1 MGFALAPSARQR
13 GYGLEIL
20 DAVGSTNAEALE
32 QAAKGVAGPAWFV
45 TDNQTSGRGR
55 RGRAWQ
61 DGRGN
66 LAATLLLVMPADPA
80 RAATLGFVAGVAL
93 TEALTAVLPDATR
106 LRTAPD
112 GADLASG
119 RGRLVL
125 KWPNDLL
132 LDGGKI
138 SGILLESRFQ
148 PDGSLALAIGIGV
161 NVVSHPDD
169 LPYPAT
175 SLRALGASSTAA
187 DLFLALSDAWVDAYD
202 MWSQPYGLVEIRRR
216 WLENAA
222 GTGTPVSVNLGE
234 RILRGTFET
243 IDEQCRFVIRTD
255 DGSSETIAA
264 GDVHFGTVATVG
276 NN

>member
-32 QAAKGVAGPAWFV
+32 QAAMGVAGPAWFV

-61 DGRGN
+61 DARGN

-93 TEALTAVLPDATR
+93 TEALKAVLPEAAT
-106 LRTAPD
+106 LRTAAD

-119 RGRLVL
+119 KGRLVL

-138 SGILLESRFQ
+138 CGILLESRLER
-148 PDGSLALAIGIGV
+148 DGNLALAIGIGV
-161 NVVSHPDD
+161 NVVSHPEG

-175 SLRALGASSTAA
+175 SLRALGAGCTAG
-187 DLFLALSDAWVDAYD
+187 DLFLALSDAWIDAYD
-202 MWSQPYGLVEIRRR
+202 AWSRPGGLAETRRR

-243 IDEQCRFVIRTD
+243 IDEQCRFVIRTE
-255 DGSSETIAA
+255 DGSRETIAA
-264 GDVHFGTVATVG
+264 GDVHFGTVATVRS
-276 NN
+276 N

>member
-1 MGFALAPSARQR
+1 MGFTLAPGAIQK
-13 GYGLEIL
+13 GYALRVF

-32 QAAKGVAGPAWFV
+32 QAAAGVVGPVWFV

-61 DGRGN
+61 DGSGN

-93 TEALTAVLPDATR
+93 TEALRAVLPNESR
-106 LRTAPD
+106 VRTAPD

-119 RGRLVL
+119 RGRLVV

-132 LDGGKI
+132 FDGGKI
-138 SGILLESRFQ
+138 SGILLETRFRA
-148 PDGSLALAIGIGV
+148 DGSLALAIGIGV
-161 NVVSHPDD
+161 NVVSHPEG

-175 SLRALGASSTAA
+175 SLRALGSSGTAA
-187 DLFLALSDAWVDAYD
+187 DLFLALSDAWVVAYD
-202 MWSQPYGLVEIRRR
+202 AWEQPSGLMEIRRR
-216 WLENAA
+216 WLESAA

-243 IDEQCRFVIRTD
+243 IDEQCRFVIRTE
-255 DGSSETIAA
+255 DGSTETIAA
-264 GDVHFGTVATVG
+264 GDVHFGTVATVA

>member
-1 MGFALAPSARQR
+1 MGFALAPAASRK
-13 GYGLEIL
+13 GYGLETF
-20 DAVGSTNAEALE
+20 DAVGSTNAEALQ
-32 QAAKGVAGPAWFV
+32 QAAQGMVGPTWFV
-45 TDNQTSGRGR
+45 SDNQTSGRGR
-55 RGRAWQ
+55 RGRVWQ

-93 TEALTAVLPDATR
+93 TEALKAILPEAIR
-106 LRTAPD
+106 LRTAAD
-112 GADLASG
+112 GAGLATG
-119 RGRLVL
+119 NGRLVL

-138 SGILLESRFQ
+138 SGILLDSRFQ
-148 PDGSLALAIGIGV
+148 PDGRLALAIGIGV
-161 NVVSHPDD
+161 NVVSHPEG

-175 SLRALGASSTAA
+175 SLRALGASCTAG

-202 MWSQPYGLVEIRRR
+202 TWSQPSGLAEIRRR

-222 GTGTPVSVNLGE
+222 GAGTPVSVNLGE
-234 RILRGTFET
+234 RTLRGTFET
-243 IDEQCRFVIRTD
+243 IDEQCRFVIRTE
-255 DGSSETIAA
+255 DGSRETIAA

-276 NN
+276 SN

>member
-1 MGFALAPSARQR
+1 MGFNLAPGAIQK
-13 GYGLEIL
+13 GYGLEVF
-20 DAVGSTNAEALE
+20 DAVGSTNAEALDR
-32 QAAKGVAGPAWFV
+32 AAAGVVGPTWFV

-61 DGRGN
+61 DGSGN
-66 LAATLLLVMPADPA
+66 LAATLLVVTSQSPA

-93 TEALTAVLPDATR
+93 TSALKAVLPEVT

-132 LDGGKI
+132 FDGGKL

-148 PDGSLALAIGIGV
+148 PDNSLALAIGIGV
-161 NVVSHPDD
+161 NVVSHPDG

-175 SLRALGASSTAA
+175 SLKALGATCSAA

-202 MWSQPYGLVEIRRR
+202 AWTQPRGLAEIRRR
-216 WLENAA
+216 WLESAA
-222 GTGTPVSVNLGE
+222 GTGAPVSVTLGQ
-234 RILRGTFET
+234 RVVRGTFET
-243 IDEQCRFVIRTD
+243 IDDQCRFVIRTE
-255 DGSSETIAA
+255 DGSTETIAA
-264 GDVHFGTVATVG
+264 GDVHFGTVATVA
-276 NN
+276 NQ